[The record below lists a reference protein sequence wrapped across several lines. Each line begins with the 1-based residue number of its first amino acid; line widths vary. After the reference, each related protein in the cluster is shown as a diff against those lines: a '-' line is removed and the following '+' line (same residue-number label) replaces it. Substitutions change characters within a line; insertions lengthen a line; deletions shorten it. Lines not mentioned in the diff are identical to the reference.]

1 LHLSRENFAHRFT
14 QALRAVNVP
23 LVSGHIER
31 IKEWNAL
38 YVIPVGV
45 ADQNGPA
52 AALVVTHQLAC
63 ERAPTRSAV
72 DYDQR
77 SSGRANLNAGGVPSV
92 ASRIRP
98 RRRDRPTSSPELD
111 PHR

>member
-1 LHLSRENFAHRFT
+1 FT

-23 LVSGHIER
+23 LVSGNIER

-52 AALVVTHQLAC
+52 AARVAAHQLPR
-63 ERAPTRSAV
+63 ERAPTCSAI

-77 SSGRANLNAGGVPSV
+77 SPGRANLNAGGVPSV
-92 ASRIRP
+92 ASGIGP